1 MLNATPES
9 WTVFI
14 GWARLRGA
22 DLRFDGAPADFP
34 ETASAAKG
42 LSHRHLLVLP
52 IAGAHLH
59 CHFFSLEEIEL
70 DIDPAK
76 VTSDEDHC
84 AVLEFIRELSLLLGL
99 TAIITAENFK
109 DRPFLRF
116 EPEHREWSVL

>member
-1 MLNATPES
+1 M
-9 WTVFI
+9 
-14 GWARLRGA
+14 
-22 DLRFDGAPADFP
+22 
-34 ETASAAKG
+34 
-42 LSHRHLLVLP
+42 
-52 IAGAHLH
+52 H

-76 VTSDEDHC
+76 VTSNEDHF
-84 AVLEFIRELSLLLGL
+84 AVLELVRDLSLLLGL